1 VQTSQQLEV
10 QQPAVVKV
18 VAASGLALAVPAAEQ
33 ELQQAK
39 QMVVAVAGQTLTAVG
54 VGWASAALGWVD

>member
-1 VQTSQQLEV
+1 MQTSQQLEV
-10 QQPAVVKV
+10 QQPAIVKV

-39 QMVVAVAGQTLTAVG
+39 QTVVAVARQTLTAVG
-54 VGWASAALGWVD
+54 VGWAPAALGWVD

>member
-1 VQTSQQLEV
+1 MQTSQQLEV

-18 VAASGLALAVPAAEQ
+18 VPASGLALAVPAAEQ

-39 QMVVAVAGQTLTAVG
+39 QTVVAVTGQTLTAVG
-54 VGWASAALGWVD
+54 VGWAPAALGWVD